1 MGMTYFFQKNLN
13 FEQEVEI
20 SDKNLFLNEI
30 NTIVYDRFGQNVEN
44 NGLDYS
50 LSLLIEYDN

>member
-1 MGMTYFFQKNLN
+1 MNITVFDRYGKN
-13 FEQEVEI
+13 I
-20 SDKNLFLNEI
+20 
-30 NTIVYDRFGQNVEN
+30 EN